1 MTPMTTDRRTE
12 EPPEARVGGSL
23 GRVTKSA
30 ETPGPEA
37 GGRLHRQAGQNSD
50 TVTNSDTVHAQ
61 YPTAACIHS
70 ATAVGALL
78 DTWRCPMTKKLL
90 GLLAVLLATT
100 MIAAA
105 CSDDDTATTSGQ
117 DEPAAPTTD
126 APDPDPEPE
135 PEPAPTSAPQDATAA
150 PDEGLRIALVLP
162 GSANDKGFNQLA
174 FEALPHLESEFG
186 AETAYAESTP
196 VNEYVQAFE
205 DFASDGYD
213 IVIGQGFQFGEIAA
227 EVAPNFGDVIF
238 LVPNTTNLSG
248 PNMQGIQPASHHG
261 AYLAGVAA
269 AMATESNQIGGI
281 AGHAF
286 PIIVAQ
292 MEAFA
297 LGVASVNADI
307 DVTITYLGSFDD
319 VEAGKETA
327 RAMIS
332 SGVDVVYHIAD
343 AAGIGVIQAAREDG
357 VLAIGWGGDQTEIA
371 PDTILTSQI
380 VNQTILVVES
390 VRAVVDGSFD
400 GQQRL
405 MGLDTPVLGL
415 APIRVVDNAAE
426 IEAAVE
432 AAKAGII
439 DGSLEVPFIA
449 EPSS

>member
-1 MTPMTTDRRTE
+1 
-12 EPPEARVGGSL
+12 
-23 GRVTKSA
+23 
-30 ETPGPEA
+30 
-37 GGRLHRQAGQNSD
+37 
-50 TVTNSDTVHAQ
+50 
-61 YPTAACIHS
+61 
-70 ATAVGALL
+70 
-78 DTWRCPMTKKLL
+78 MTKKLW
-90 GLLAVLLATT
+90 GLLAVLTATAMLA
-100 MIAAA
+100 AS
-105 CSDDDTATTSGQ
+105 CGDDDTAATS
-117 DEPAAPTTD
+117 EPEKPAPTAAPAAD
-126 APDPDPEPE
+126 APEPDPEPE
-135 PEPAPTSAPQDATAA
+135 PEPAEPAA
-150 PDEGLRIALVLP
+150 EEPEPEEPAAEEPAAEEPADGLRIAMVLP

-174 FEALPHLESEFG
+174 FESLPLLEAEFG
-186 AETAYAESTP
+186 AETAYVESTP

-213 IVIGQGFQFGEIAA
+213 IVIGQGFQFGEIAL
-227 EVAPNFGDVIF
+227 EVAPDFPDTIF

-248 PNMQGIQPASHHG
+248 PNMQGIQPASHHA

-269 AMATESNQIGGI
+269 AMSTESNQIGGI

-297 LGVASVNADI
+297 LGAQSVNPDM
-307 DVTITYLGSFDD
+307 DVTITYLGTFDD

-343 AAGIGVIQAAREDG
+343 AAGIGVIQAAREEG
-357 VLAIGWGGDQTEIA
+357 ALAIGWGGDQTELA
-371 PDTILTSQI
+371 PETLITSQI
-380 VNQTILVVES
+380 VNQTVLMVES

-405 MGLDTPVLGL
+405 MGLSTPVLGL

-426 IEAAVE
+426 IEAAV
-432 AAKAGII
+432 ADVKAGII
-439 DGSLEVPFIA
+439 DGSIEVPFIA

>member
-1 MTPMTTDRRTE
+1 M
-12 EPPEARVGGSL
+12 A
-23 GRVTKSA
+23 
-30 ETPGPEA
+30 
-37 GGRLHRQAGQNSD
+37 
-50 TVTNSDTVHAQ
+50 
-61 YPTAACIHS
+61 
-70 ATAVGALL
+70 
-78 DTWRCPMTKKLL
+78 KKLF
-90 GLLAVLLATT
+90 GLLAVLTVMTMLA
-100 MIAAA
+100 AS
-105 CSDDDTATTSGQ
+105 CGDDDPEPVSDQQESAP
-117 DEPAAPTTD
+117 EPA
-126 APDPDPEPE
+126 PEPE
-135 PEPAPTSAPQDATAA
+135 PEPAPEPEPDPEPAPEPEPAQEEPAADDDAAA
-150 PDEGLRIALVLP
+150 MAPEEGLRIAMVLP

-174 FEALPHLESEFG
+174 FESLPLLEEEFG
-186 AETAYAESTP
+186 AETAYVESTP

-213 IVIGQGFQFGEIAA
+213 IVIGQGFQFGEVAM
-227 EVAPNFGDVIF
+227 EVAPNFPDTIF
-238 LVPNTTNLSG
+238 LVPNQTNLSG
-248 PNMQGIQPASHHG
+248 PNMQGIQPASHHA

-269 AMATESNQIGGI
+269 AMASESNQVGAV

-297 LGVASVNADI
+297 LGVQSVNPDI
-307 DVTITYLGSFDD
+307 EVTLTYLGTFDD

-371 PDTILTSQI
+371 PDTVLTSQI
-380 VNQTILVVES
+380 VNQTILMVES

-405 MGLDTPVLGL
+405 LGLTTPVLGL

-426 IEAAVE
+426 IEAAVADVE
-432 AAKAGII
+432 AGIV
-439 DGSLEVPFIA
+439 DGSIEVPFIA

>member
-1 MTPMTTDRRTE
+1 
-12 EPPEARVGGSL
+12 
-23 GRVTKSA
+23 
-30 ETPGPEA
+30 
-37 GGRLHRQAGQNSD
+37 
-50 TVTNSDTVHAQ
+50 
-61 YPTAACIHS
+61 
-70 ATAVGALL
+70 
-78 DTWRCPMTKKLL
+78 MTKKLW
-90 GLLAVLLATT
+90 GLLAIFLATT
-100 MIAAA
+100 MLAAS
-105 CSDDDTATTSGQ
+105 CGDSDTTPASDPGEPASEEAPSA
-117 DEPAAPTTD
+117 DAPEEPAAEEP
-126 APDPDPEPE
+126 AEEPAAEPE
-135 PEPAPTSAPQDATAA
+135 PEEPAEEPAA
-150 PDEGLRIALVLP
+150 EEPADGLRIAMVLP

-174 FEALPHLESEFG
+174 FESLPLLEAEFG
-186 AETAYAESTP
+186 AEIAYVESTP

-213 IVIGQGFQFGEIAA
+213 IVIGQGFQFGEIAL
-227 EVAPNFGDVIF
+227 EVAPNFPDTIF

-248 PNMQGIQPASHHG
+248 PNMQGIQPASHHA

-269 AMATESNQIGGI
+269 AMATESNQVGGI

-297 LGVASVNADI
+297 LGVQSVNADI
-307 DVTITYLGSFDD
+307 DVTITYLGTFDD

-357 VLAIGWGGDQTEIA
+357 ALAIGWGGDQTELA
-371 PDTILTSQI
+371 PETLLTSQI
-380 VNQTILVVES
+380 VNQTVLMVES

-405 MGLDTPVLGL
+405 MGLSTPVLGL
-415 APIRVVDNAAE
+415 APIRVVDNAGE
-426 IEAAVE
+426 IEAAV
-432 AAKAGII
+432 ADVKAGIL
-439 DGSLEVPFIA
+439 DGSIEVPFIA

>member
-1 MTPMTTDRRTE
+1 
-12 EPPEARVGGSL
+12 
-23 GRVTKSA
+23 
-30 ETPGPEA
+30 
-37 GGRLHRQAGQNSD
+37 
-50 TVTNSDTVHAQ
+50 
-61 YPTAACIHS
+61 
-70 ATAVGALL
+70 
-78 DTWRCPMTKKLL
+78 MTKKLW
-90 GLLAVLLATT
+90 GLLAIFLATT
-100 MIAAA
+100 MLAAS
-105 CSDDDTATTSGQ
+105 CGDSDTTPASDPGEPASEEAPSA
-117 DEPAAPTTD
+117 DAPEEPAAEEP
-126 APDPDPEPE
+126 AEEPAAEPE
-135 PEPAPTSAPQDATAA
+135 PEEPAEEPAA
-150 PDEGLRIALVLP
+150 EEPAAEEPADGLRIAMVLP

-174 FEALPHLESEFG
+174 FESLPLLEAEFG
-186 AETAYAESTP
+186 AEIAYVESTP

-213 IVIGQGFQFGEIAA
+213 IVIGQGFQFGEIAL
-227 EVAPNFGDVIF
+227 EVAPNFPDTIF

-248 PNMQGIQPASHHG
+248 PNMQGIQPASHHA

-269 AMATESNQIGGI
+269 AMATESNQVGGI

-297 LGVASVNADI
+297 LGVQSVNADI
-307 DVTITYLGSFDD
+307 DVTITYLGTFDD

-357 VLAIGWGGDQTEIA
+357 ALAIGWGGDQTELA
-371 PDTILTSQI
+371 PETLLTSQI
-380 VNQTILVVES
+380 VNQTVLMVES

-405 MGLDTPVLGL
+405 MGLSTPVLGL
-415 APIRVVDNAAE
+415 APIRVVDNAGE
-426 IEAAVE
+426 IEAAV
-432 AAKAGII
+432 ADVKAGIL
-439 DGSLEVPFIA
+439 DGSIEVPFIA

>member
-1 MTPMTTDRRTE
+1 MTR
-12 EPPEARVGGSL
+12 
-23 GRVTKSA
+23 
-30 ETPGPEA
+30 
-37 GGRLHRQAGQNSD
+37 
-50 TVTNSDTVHAQ
+50 
-61 YPTAACIHS
+61 
-70 ATAVGALL
+70 
-78 DTWRCPMTKKLL
+78 KLL
-90 GLLAVLLATT
+90 GLLAVLAATAMLA
-100 MIAAA
+100 AS
-105 CSDDDTATTSGQ
+105 CGDDETATTSGQ
-117 DEPAAPTTD
+117 EEPAPTAAPAAD
-126 APDPDPEPE
+126 APDPEPEPAPAAEEPAAEEPEPEPE
-135 PEPAPTSAPQDATAA
+135 PEPAAEEPAA
-150 PDEGLRIALVLP
+150 EEPEEALRVALVLP

-174 FEALPHLESEFG
+174 FEALPILESEFG
-186 AETAYAESTP
+186 VETAYSEATP

-227 EVAPNFGDVIF
+227 EVAPNFPDNIF

-248 PNMQGIQPASHHG
+248 ENMQGIQPASHHA

-297 LGVASVNADI
+297 IGARSVAPDA
-307 DVTITYLGSFDD
+307 DVTITYLGTFDD

-332 SGVDVVYHIAD
+332 SGVDIIYHIAD
-343 AAGIGVIQAAREDG
+343 AAGIGVIQAAREEG

-380 VNQTILVVES
+380 VNQTLLVVES

-405 MGLDTPVLGL
+405 MGLDTPVLGM
-415 APIRVVDNAAE
+415 APVRVVDNAAE
-426 IEAAVE
+426 IEAGIAE
-432 AAKAGII
+432 AKAGIL
-439 DGSLEVPFIA
+439 DGSIEVPFIA

>member
-1 MTPMTTDRRTE
+1 
-12 EPPEARVGGSL
+12 
-23 GRVTKSA
+23 
-30 ETPGPEA
+30 
-37 GGRLHRQAGQNSD
+37 
-50 TVTNSDTVHAQ
+50 
-61 YPTAACIHS
+61 
-70 ATAVGALL
+70 
-78 DTWRCPMTKKLL
+78 MTKKLW
-90 GLLAVLLATT
+90 GLLAVLTAMAMLA
-100 MIAAA
+100 AS
-105 CSDDDTATTSGQ
+105 CGDDDTAATS
-117 DEPAAPTTD
+117 EPEKPAPTAAPAAD
-126 APDPDPEPE
+126 APEPDPDPEPE
-135 PEPAPTSAPQDATAA
+135 PAEPAAEEPEPEEPAA
-150 PDEGLRIALVLP
+150 EEPAAEEPADTLRIAMVLP

-174 FEALPHLESEFG
+174 FESLPLLEAEFG
-186 AETAYAESTP
+186 AETAHVESTP

-213 IVIGQGFQFGEIAA
+213 IVIGQGFQFGEIAL
-227 EVAPNFGDVIF
+227 EVAPDFPDTIF

-248 PNMQGIQPASHHG
+248 PNMQGIQPASHHA

-269 AMATESNQIGGI
+269 AMSTESNQIGGI

-297 LGVASVNADI
+297 LGAQSVNPDM
-307 DVTITYLGSFDD
+307 DVTITYLGTFDD

-343 AAGIGVIQAAREDG
+343 AAGIGVIQAAREEG
-357 VLAIGWGGDQTEIA
+357 ALAIGWGGDQTELA
-371 PDTILTSQI
+371 PETLITSQI
-380 VNQTILVVES
+380 VNQTVLMVES

-405 MGLDTPVLGL
+405 MGLSTPVLGL

-426 IEAAVE
+426 IEAAV
-432 AAKAGII
+432 ADVKAGII
-439 DGSLEVPFIA
+439 DGSIEVPFIA